1 MTSADGRATA
11 VSVDERHDRTLTVPW
26 LTEGTRHLLRSVEDV
41 SDAELREPCLL
52 PGWTR
57 AHLIA
62 HVARNAEALGRLAA
76 WARTG
81 VETPMYA
88 DPAQRDA
95 EIEISSRYPAARLRD
110 ELAETADDLDR
121 AFMALDL
128 RGWDRIVRSAQ
139 GRMIP
144 ATEVLWL
151 RVREVWLHTVD
162 LDTGASAGDHPERLV
177 DVLLDDLTRVLS
189 GRENCPAVTLV
200 VSDRD
205 RTWSLGPPDVASVQV
220 RATAA
225 QLVEW
230 LAGRRRGDGVRSHSS
245 DPLPPV
251 PRWV

>member
-1 MTSADGRATA
+1 MSPDDRATA
-11 VSVDERHDRTLTVPW
+11 ANVDERHDLALTVPW
-26 LTEGTRHLLRSVEDV
+26 LADGTRQLLRAVEDV
-41 SDAELREPCLL
+41 SDAEFREPCTL

-88 DPAQRDA
+88 DRAERDA
-95 EIEISSRYPAARLRD
+95 EIEFSSRYPAARLRN
-110 ELAETADDLDR
+110 ELAGTAAELDR
-121 AFMALDL
+121 AFTALDVH
-128 RGWDRIVRSAQ
+128 GWNRIVRSAQ

-151 RVREVWLHTVD
+151 RVREVWLHMVD
-162 LDTGASAGDHPERLV
+162 LGTGASADDLPARLV

-189 GRENCPAVTLV
+189 TRENCPAVTLAA
-200 VSDRD
+200 SDRD
-205 RTWSLGPPDVASVQV
+205 RSWSLGPAGAQPVHV

-225 QLVEW
+225 RLVEW
-230 LAGRRRGDGVRSHSS
+230 LAGRNRGDDLRSDSS